1 MDTLWMIVFSA
12 IQYIQAALYAVTSPL
27 HVFGPT
33 ATIAAIAVF
42 TAVAARG
49 LTVKFKTRRYR
60 TLKREFE
67 YWFAIKQEATRLKD
81 VDFETAKQMGKTI
94 DSGQLNKAYYDF
106 FFEGLLNNLLTLYMP
121 VFSLLVYVNYTYRP
135 EVLERLFGQA
145 YLFELA
151 WFNGQQYQIGAVF
164 WFVACVFV
172 TYLTAVIVSGVVGHR
187 KNGRKN
193 SEDPACFQQTPS

>member
-1 MDTLWMIVFSA
+1 MDTLWMLIFSA
-12 IQYIQAALYAVTSPL
+12 IQYIQAGIYAATSPL
-27 HVFGPT
+27 HVFGPA
-33 ATIAAIAVF
+33 ATIAAIAVA
-42 TAVAARG
+42 TAMAART
-49 LTVKFKTRRYR
+49 LTRRFKTKRYR
-60 TLKREFE
+60 ELKREFE
-67 YWFAIKQEATRLKD
+67 YWFAIKQEVTRLED
-81 VDFETAKQMGKTI
+81 ADFETARQMGKTI

-151 WFNGQQYQIGAVF
+151 WVNGQQYQIGAVF

-172 TYLTAVIVSGVVGHR
+172 TYLTAVIVSGVVSHR
-187 KNGRKN
+187 KNGRKK
-193 SEDPACFQQTPS
+193 SEETACFQQTPS